1 LSGEPDQFD
10 LDGAVLRRSETELRA
25 FMEALAVRL
34 EGAMPGRVEVQRKR
48 DGLLS
53 QTRHVAKIAVR
64 GERAVYEL
72 ARDRSGLVA
81 TRTKLVRGV
90 SISSSTI
97 SARDWLA
104 QIRAELQT
112 LAEQAGSTSDALHG
126 FL

>member
-34 EGAMPGRVEVQRKR
+34 EGAMPGRVEVERKR

-53 QTRHVAKIAVR
+53 QSKHVAKIAVK

-72 ARDRSGLVA
+72 TRDRTGLVA
-81 TRTKLVRGV
+81 TRNKLVHGV
-90 SISSSTI
+90 SISSSSI

-104 QIRAELQT
+104 DIRAELQA

>member
-1 LSGEPDQFD
+1 MSGEPDQFD
-10 LDGAVLRRSETELRA
+10 LDGAMLRRSETELRA

-53 QTRHVAKIAVR
+53 QSKHVAKIAVR

-72 ARDRSGLVA
+72 TRDRAGLVA
-81 TRTKLVRGV
+81 TRNKLVHGV
-90 SISSSTI
+90 SISSSSI
-97 SARDWLA
+97 PPRDWLA
-104 QIRAELQT
+104 DIRAELQT

>member
-1 LSGEPDQFD
+1 MSGEPDQFD
-10 LDGAVLRRSETELRA
+10 LDGAMLRRSETELRA

-48 DGLLS
+48 DGLFS
-53 QTRHVAKIAVR
+53 QTAHVAKIAVK

-72 ARDRSGLVA
+72 TRDRTGLVA
-81 TRTKLVRGV
+81 TRNKLVRGV
-90 SISSSTI
+90 SISSSSI
-97 SARDWLA
+97 PPRDWLA
-104 QIRAELQT
+104 DIRAELQT

>member
-10 LDGAVLRRSETELRA
+10 LDGAMLRRSETELRA

-53 QTRHVAKIAVR
+53 QSKHVAKIAVR

-72 ARDRSGLVA
+72 TRDRAGLVA
-81 TRTKLVRGV
+81 TRNKLVHGV
-90 SISSSTI
+90 SISSSSI
-97 SARDWLA
+97 QPRDWLA
-104 QIRAELQT
+104 DIRAELQT

>member
-53 QTRHVAKIAVR
+53 QSKHVARIAVR

-72 ARDRSGLVA
+72 TRDRTGLVA
-81 TRTKLVRGV
+81 TRSKLVRGV
-90 SISSSTI
+90 SISSSSI
-97 SARDWLA
+97 PPRDWLA
-104 QIRAELQT
+104 DIRAELQT
-112 LAEQAGSTSDALHG
+112 LADQAGSTSDALHG

>member
-1 LSGEPDQFD
+1 MSGEPDQFD

-34 EGAMPGRVEVQRKR
+34 EGALPGRVDVQRKR

-53 QTRHVAKIAVR
+53 QSKHVAKIAVR
-64 GERAVYEL
+64 GDRAVYEL
-72 ARDRSGLVA
+72 ARDRSGLTA
-81 TRTKLVRGV
+81 TRAKLVRGV
-90 SISSSTI
+90 NISSS
-97 SARDWLA
+97 SVSPREWLA
-104 QIRAELQT
+104 DVRAEVQT

>member
-1 LSGEPDQFD
+1 MSGEPDQFD
-10 LDGAVLRRSETELRA
+10 LDGAMLRRSETELRA

-53 QTRHVAKIAVR
+53 QSKHVAKIAVR

-72 ARDRSGLVA
+72 TRDRAGLVA
-81 TRTKLVRGV
+81 TRNKLVHGV
-90 SISSSTI
+90 SISSSSI
-97 SARDWLA
+97 QPRDWLA
-104 QIRAELQT
+104 DIRAELQT

>member
-1 LSGEPDQFD
+1 MSSEPDQFD

-53 QTRHVAKIAVR
+53 QTKHVARIAVR

-72 ARDRSGLVA
+72 VRDRSGLVA

-90 SISSSTI
+90 SISSSSI

-104 QIRAELQT
+104 EIRAELQT